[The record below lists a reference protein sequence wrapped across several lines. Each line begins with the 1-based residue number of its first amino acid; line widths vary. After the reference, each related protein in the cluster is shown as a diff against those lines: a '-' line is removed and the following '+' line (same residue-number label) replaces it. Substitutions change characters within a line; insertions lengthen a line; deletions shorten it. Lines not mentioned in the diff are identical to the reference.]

1 MQVLV
6 LASGSFLHVIGD
18 TFLGFDESTASRVV
32 YRVTQAMTVRFPS
45 IRAERDDIRESM
57 FRIGGFPCA
66 IGFIDGTHV
75 RIAAPHENEP
85 DFMNRKGF
93 YSIKMSGQSATIE
106 VSKYV

>member
-18 TFLGFDESTASRVV
+18 TFLGFDASTVSRVV
-32 YRVTQAMTVRFPS
+32 CRVTQSDDFVRFPS
-45 IRAERDDIRESM
+45 IRAERDDIKESM
-57 FRIGGFPCA
+57 FRVGGFPCA

-85 DFMNRKGF
+85 T
-93 YSIKMSGQSATIE
+93 S
-106 VSKYV
+106 